1 MQKTIIMLFSVF
13 ALLVLQSEAFG
24 KDNYANRDGQPGT
37 SAGTARHYL
46 LARNDDHQRKGERD
60 SEPMGCRKQPMAT
73 RDEDR
78 YQSQYRR
85 GKQGHHKRL
94 GRTYYY

>member
-1 MQKTIIMLFSVF
+1 MQKTIILLAGIIVMFLF
-13 ALLVLQSEAFG
+13 QQEAFG

-46 LARNDDHQRKGERD
+46 LARNDNHQRKGERD
-60 SEPMGCRKQPMAT
+60 SEPMGFCKQPMAT

-78 YQSQYRR
+78 YQSQYRD
-85 GKQGHHKRL
+85 GKRGHHKRL